1 MDYVG
6 SDHCNRAKCEKYLL
20 LVRNFRENPYDQPQ
34 NLRNDYTEKEPL
46 LQYTIRYLMELVRRA
61 SGWRAIYDGRETA
74 GEQQEFAASTA
85 DAPPQARNAA
95 SARRG
100 PLPCAASV
108 QCTAFLAILR
118 ATAVFSEDPVSQK
131 KGTSVYS
138 RIARFPLVIS
148 AGADSDVPSRLK
160 RSARRFA
167 ASWWTARQETGR
179 FQPLPRAFWSTRRR
193 APSAAP
199 ARRRAS
205 ASFCQRLGAT
215 RMRAGVGARSRK

>member
-1 MDYVG
+1 MQAAG
-6 SDHCNRAKCEKYLL
+6 A
-20 LVRNFRENPYDQPQ
+20 
-34 NLRNDYTEKEPL
+34 
-46 LQYTIRYLMELVRRA
+46 RYMTAARRQA
-61 SGWRAIYDGRETA
+61 NSKSSRP
-74 GEQQEFAASTA
+74 
-85 DAPPQARNAA
+85 APPMLRPRQETRLAPAA
-95 SARRG
+95 ALFHALPACSAQ
-100 PLPCAASV
+100 P
-108 QCTAFLAILR
+108 FLR

-193 APSAAP
+193 EPSAAP